1 MKLPIYLD
9 YNATTPVD
17 PKVVEAMMPFF
28 TESFG
33 NAASRNHS
41 FGWQVEQVVEDARK
55 SIGNAIGAGGK
66 EIVFTS
72 GATES
77 DNLAILGVAEFYQQ
91 KGKHIITSPIEH
103 KAVIDPFHAL
113 EQRGYEITFLD
124 VDKHGCIDLKQLED
138 HIREDTILVSLMA
151 GNNEIGTLNPLKEI
165 GEITRGKGVLFHTDA
180 TQGVGKIP
188 IDVEEMNIDLLS
200 MSAHKIYGP
209 KGMGALYVRRKKPR
223 VRLSPIMFGG
233 GHERGMRSGTLNV
246 TGIVGFAKSL
256 ELALDEMASEA
267 ERLTGL
273 RQRLYER
280 LSSELDYIFLNG
292 HPTDRLPNNLNLS
305 FGYVEGE
312 SLMMGV
318 SELAVSSGSACTSAS
333 LEPSYV
339 LRALGVGDDLAHSS
353 IRFGMG
359 RFTTV
364 EEVDYAAEQMVIAVK
379 RLREMSPL
387 YEMVKEGVD
396 LSTVQWSS
404 H

>member
-17 PKVVEAMMPFF
+17 PKVVEAMMPYF

-41 FGWQVEQVVEDARK
+41 FGWQVEKVVDDAREL
-55 SIGNAIGAGGK
+55 IGKLIGAGGK

-77 DNLAILGVAEFYQQ
+77 DNLAILGVAEFYKK
-91 KGKHIITSPIEH
+91 KGKHIISSPIEH
-103 KAVIDPFHAL
+103 KAVIDPCHAL
-113 EQRGYEITFLD
+113 EQNGYEITFLD
-124 VDKHGCIDLKQLED
+124 VDKHGCIDLKELEES
-138 HIREDTILVSLMA
+138 IRQDTILVSLMA
-151 GNNEIGTLNPLKEI
+151 GNNEIGTLNPIREI
-165 GEITRGKGVLFHTDA
+165 GQITRNKEVLFHTDA
-180 TQGVGKIP
+180 TQSVGKIP

-200 MSAHKIYGP
+200 MTAHKFYGP
-209 KGMGALYVRRKKPR
+209 KGIGALYVRRKKPR

-246 TGIVGFAKSL
+246 PGIVGFAKAL
-256 ELALDEMASEA
+256 ELSVEEMASEA

-273 RQRLYER
+273 RQRLLDR
-280 LSSELDYIFLNG
+280 LNSELDYIFLNG
-292 HPTDRLPNNLNLS
+292 HPTERLPNNLNVS

-318 SELAVSSGSACTSAS
+318 NELAVSSGSACTSAS

-353 IRFGMG
+353 IRVGMG

-364 EEVDYAAEQMVIAVK
+364 EEVDYAAEKMIAAVK

-387 YEMVKEGVD
+387 YEMVKDGVD
-396 LSTVQWSS
+396 LSTVQWTS

>member
-17 PKVVEAMMPFF
+17 PRVVEAMMPYF

-41 FGWQVEQVVEDARK
+41 FGWQVEEVVENARET
-55 SIGNAIGAGGK
+55 IANAIGAGGK
-66 EIVFTS
+66 EIIFTS

-77 DNLAILGVAEFYQQ
+77 NNLAILGVAEFYQK

-103 KAVIDPFHAL
+103 KAVIDPCLAL
-113 EQRGYEITFLD
+113 EQKGYEITFLD
-124 VDKHGCIDLKQLED
+124 LDKDGCINLNQLEES
-138 HIREDTILVSLMA
+138 IREDTILVSLMG

-165 GEITRGKGVLFHTDA
+165 GKITRSKGVLFHTDA

-188 IDVEEMNIDLLS
+188 IHVEEMNIDLLS
-200 MSAHKIYGP
+200 MTAHKMYGP
-209 KGMGALYVRRKKPR
+209 KGIGGLYVRRKKPR

-246 TGIVGFAKSL
+246 TGIVGFAKAI
-256 ELALDEMASEA
+256 ELSIEEMSSEA
-267 ERLTGL
+267 ERLVNL
-273 RQRLYER
+273 RQRLFDR
-280 LSSELDYIFLNG
+280 LSSELDYIFING
-292 HPTDRLPNNLNLS
+292 HPTQRLPNNLNLS

-359 RFTTV
+359 RFTTA
-364 EEVDYAAEQMVIAVK
+364 EEIDFTAEKIITAVK

-387 YEMVKEGVD
+387 YEMVKEGID
-396 LSTVQWSS
+396 LSSVQWAS